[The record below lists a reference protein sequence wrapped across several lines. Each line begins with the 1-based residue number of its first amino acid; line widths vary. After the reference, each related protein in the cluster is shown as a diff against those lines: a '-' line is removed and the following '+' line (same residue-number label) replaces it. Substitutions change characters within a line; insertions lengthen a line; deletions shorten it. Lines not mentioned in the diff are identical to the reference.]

1 MSFACDKGPCPTA
14 FTTPSAQDPMPLQTV
29 TREFEGYLEDR
40 KSRFLAHLV
49 PLDMFERRLAELAKE
64 HRKANHIVTA
74 HRRLLED
81 GRIEE
86 SGKDDGEPA
95 GTSGMPTLR
104 VLQGAE
110 LINCAVLI
118 VRYFG
123 GTKLGGGGL
132 ARAYSGAAQDAI
144 GKAELV
150 PFQKV
155 VTKKLTATFAES
167 SELERRIEELGL
179 KVLAREFTES
189 GVVLEVA
196 GPEEGVAVL

>member
-1 MSFACDKGPCPTA
+1 MA
-14 FTTPSAQDPMPLQTV
+14 FKTV
-29 TREFEGYLEDR
+29 THEFEGYLEDR
-40 KSRFLAHLV
+40 KSRFLAFLV
-49 PLDMFERRLAELAKE
+49 PVNAFEGRLEELRKE
-64 HRKANHIVTA
+64 HRKANHVVTA

-104 VLQGAE
+104 VLQGAQ
-110 LINCAVLI
+110 LINCAVLV

-144 GKAELV
+144 NNAELV
-150 PFQKV
+150 LFQKIL
-155 VTKKLTATFAES
+155 TKKVSAAFALS
-167 SELERRIEELGL
+167 SDLERRVESLGL
-179 KVLAREFTES
+179 KVISRDYNET
-189 GVVLEVA
+189 GVDLIVE
-196 GPEEGVAVL
+196 GPEELLSEL

>member
-1 MSFACDKGPCPTA
+1 MEAASLAKSSPGTGG
-14 FTTPSAQDPMPLQTV
+14 TSIKTI
-29 TREFEGYLEDR
+29 TREYEGFLEDR
-40 KSRFLAHLV
+40 KSRFLAFLV
-49 PLDMFERRLAELAKE
+49 PFDQFDQRLEDLRKE
-64 HRKANHIVTA
+64 HKKANHIVTA

-81 GRIEE
+81 DRIEE

-144 GKAELV
+144 HNAELM
-150 PFQKV
+150 PFQKIL
-155 VTKKLTATFAES
+155 TKTVSADFAS
-167 SELERRIEELGL
+167 GSELEKRIENLGL
-179 KVLAREFTES
+179 SVLARDYTED
-189 GVVLEVA
+189 GVTLTVE
-196 GPEEGVAVL
+196 GPEEALSTL

>member
-1 MSFACDKGPCPTA
+1 MALKTI
-14 FTTPSAQDPMPLQTV
+14 

-49 PLDMFERRLAELAKE
+49 PVDRFEQRLEELRKE

-81 GRIEE
+81 DRIEE

-104 VLQGAE
+104 VLQGAS
-110 LINCAVLI
+110 LINCAVLV

-144 GKAELV
+144 NNGELV
-150 PFQKV
+150 LFQKLA
-155 VTKKLTATFAES
+155 TKQFSADFAAS
-167 SELERRIEELGL
+167 SELEHQIEMLGL
-179 KVLAREFTES
+179 AVLSRDYTEQ
-189 GVVLEVA
+189 GVCLLVE
-196 GPEEGVAVL
+196 GPEEAIGQIKI

>member
-1 MSFACDKGPCPTA
+1 MALK
-14 FTTPSAQDPMPLQTV
+14 TV
-29 TREFEGYLEDR
+29 TREFEGFLEDR
-40 KSRFLAHLV
+40 KSRFLAHLM
-49 PLDMFERRLAELAKE
+49 PFELFDSRLDEL
-64 HRKANHIVTA
+64 RKDHKKAAHIVTA

-81 GRIEE
+81 DRIEE

-144 GKAELV
+144 GNADLV
-150 PFQKV
+150 PFQKILRKTV
-155 VTKKLTATFAES
+155 SADFAGS
-167 SELERRIEELGL
+167 SDLEKRVEGLGL
-179 KVLAREFTES
+179 TVLARDYTTD
-189 GVVLEVA
+189 GVSLTVE
-196 GPEEGVAVL
+196 GPEDRLTAL

>member
-1 MSFACDKGPCPTA
+1 MALMTVHE
-14 FTTPSAQDPMPLQTV
+14 PS
-29 TREFEGYLEDR
+29 EGYLEDR

-49 PLDMFERRLAELAKE
+49 PIDAFDSCLESLRKD

-81 GRIEE
+81 GRIDEG
-86 SGKDDGEPA
+86 GKDDGEPA

-110 LINCAVLI
+110 LVNCAVLI

-144 GKAELV
+144 GKAALV
-150 PFQKV
+150 PFQKLSQKTVHVNFAQGSDLEQQISALDLTV
-155 VTKKLTATFAES
+155 VTRDF
-167 SELERRIEELGL
+167 SETGVHVTIE
-179 KVLAREFTES
+179 
-189 GVVLEVA
+189 
-196 GPEEGVAVL
+196 GPEELLAKIKS

>member
-1 MSFACDKGPCPTA
+1 MD
-14 FTTPSAQDPMPLQTV
+14 LETV
-29 TREFEGYLEDR
+29 TREYEGFLEDR

-49 PLDMFERRLAELAKE
+49 PIELFERRLEELRRE

-74 HRRLLED
+74 HRRLLDD

-104 VLQGAE
+104 VLQGAH

-144 GKAELV
+144 SRAELI
-150 PFQKV
+150 PFRKM
-155 VTKKLTATFAES
+155 ATRTVRAGFASS
-167 SELERRIEELGL
+167 SELERRIELLG
-179 KVLAREFTES
+179 VTVVARDYTED
-189 GVVLEVA
+189 GVQLTVE
-196 GPEEGVAVL
+196 GPEEVLATL

>member
-1 MSFACDKGPCPTA
+1 MSLK
-14 FTTPSAQDPMPLQTV
+14 TV
-29 TREFEGYLEDR
+29 TRAYEGFLEDR

-49 PLDMFERRLAELAKE
+49 PVDQFDRRLEELRKE
-64 HRKANHIVTA
+64 HKKANHIVTA
-74 HRRLLED
+74 HRRLLD
-81 GRIEE
+81 DDRIEE

-104 VLQGAE
+104 VLQGAD

-144 GKAELV
+144 TNAELV
-150 PFQKV
+150 PYQKIL
-155 VTKKLTATFAES
+155 TKTVSADFAS
-167 SELERRIEELGL
+167 GSELERQVESLGL
-179 KVLAREFTES
+179 MVLARDFTED
-189 GVVLEVA
+189 GVTLTVE
-196 GPEEGVAVL
+196 GPEEVLAEL

>member
-1 MSFACDKGPCPTA
+1 MSLK
-14 FTTPSAQDPMPLQTV
+14 TV
-29 TREFEGYLEDR
+29 LREFEGFLEDR

-49 PLDMFERRLAELAKE
+49 PIDQFNQRLDELRKE

-74 HRRLLED
+74 HRQLLDD

-144 GKAELV
+144 SNAELV
-150 PFQKV
+150 PFQKIGR
-155 VTKKLTATFAES
+155 KILNATFAAS
-167 SELERRIEELGL
+167 SDLERMIEGLGL
-179 KVLAREFTES
+179 TVVTRDYTEA
-189 GVVLEVA
+189 GVELSVE
-196 GPEEGVAVL
+196 GPEEVLANL

>member
-1 MSFACDKGPCPTA
+1 MDFK
-14 FTTPSAQDPMPLQTV
+14 TV
-29 TREFEGYLEDR
+29 TREYEGFLEDR

-49 PLDMFERRLAELAKE
+49 PHDRFGDRLEELRKE

-74 HRRLLED
+74 HRRLAED

-86 SGKDDGEPA
+86 SGKDDGEPT

-110 LINCAVLI
+110 LINCAVLV

-144 GKAELV
+144 GHAELV
-150 PFQKV
+150 PFRKMRTRTV
-155 VTKKLTATFAES
+155 RAGFASS
-167 SELERRIEELGL
+167 SELERRIEMLGVTVVARDYTEAGVELT
-179 KVLAREFTES
+179 VE
-189 GVVLEVA
+189 
-196 GPEEGVAVL
+196 GPEEVLATL

>member
-1 MSFACDKGPCPTA
+1 MSLK
-14 FTTPSAQDPMPLQTV
+14 TV
-29 TREFEGYLEDR
+29 TCEFEGFLEDR

-49 PLDMFERRLAELAKE
+49 PVDQFDRRLEELRKE

-74 HRRLLED
+74 HRRLLD
-81 GRIEE
+81 DDRIEE

-104 VLQGAE
+104 VLQGAK

-144 GKAELV
+144 TNAKLV
-150 PFQKV
+150 PYQKIL
-155 VTKKLTATFAES
+155 TKTVSADFAS
-167 SELERRIEELGL
+167 SSDLERRIESLGL
-179 KVLAREFTES
+179 NVVARDYTEDGVTLTVEGPKEVLAA
-189 GVVLEVA
+189 L
-196 GPEEGVAVL
+196 

>member
-1 MSFACDKGPCPTA
+1 MVLK
-14 FTTPSAQDPMPLQTV
+14 TV
-29 TREFEGYLEDR
+29 TRTFEGFLEDR

-49 PLDMFERRLAELAKE
+49 PVDLFGQRLEDLRKD

-144 GKAELV
+144 SNAVLV
-150 PFQKV
+150 PFRKIRLRKV
-155 VTKKLTATFAES
+155 SADFAGS
-167 SELERRIEELGL
+167 SALEQRIDSLGL
-179 KVLAREFTES
+179 NVVARDYTED
-189 GVVLEVA
+189 GVTLTVE
-196 GPEEGVAVL
+196 GPEDVLSEI

>member
-1 MSFACDKGPCPTA
+1 MALKI
-14 FTTPSAQDPMPLQTV
+14 V
-29 TREFEGYLEDR
+29 TREYEGFLEDR

-49 PLDMFERRLAELAKE
+49 PYDQFDQRLEELRKE
-64 HRKANHIVTA
+64 HRKANHVVTA
-74 HRRLLED
+74 HRRLLDD

-144 GKAELV
+144 SNADLV
-150 PFQKV
+150 PFRKI
-155 VTKKLTATFAES
+155 VTREVSADFASS
-167 SELERRIEELGL
+167 SELEKRIEKLGL
-179 KVLAREFTES
+179 NVLARAYTVD
-189 GVVLEVA
+189 GVTLTIE
-196 GPEEGVAVL
+196 GPEEVLSSV

>member
-1 MSFACDKGPCPTA
+1 MA
-14 FTTPSAQDPMPLQTV
+14 FKTI
-29 TREFEGYLEDR
+29 TREFEGFLEDR

-49 PLDMFERRLAELAKE
+49 PVEQFDRRLEELRKE
-64 HRKANHIVTA
+64 HKKAAHIVTA
-74 HRRLLED
+74 HRRLLD
-81 GRIEE
+81 DDRIEE

-132 ARAYSGAAQDAI
+132 ARAYSGATQDAI
-144 GKAELV
+144 NNAKLV
-150 PFQKV
+150 RFQKILS
-155 VTKKLTATFAES
+155 KKVSADFAAS
-167 SELERRIEELGL
+167 SELERQVEGLGL
-179 KVLAREFTES
+179 TVVTRDYTEN
-189 GVVLEVA
+189 GVTLTVE
-196 GPEEGVAVL
+196 GPEEQLLKL

>member
-1 MSFACDKGPCPTA
+1 MNFK
-14 FTTPSAQDPMPLQTV
+14 TV
-29 TREFEGYLEDR
+29 TREYEGFLEDR

-49 PLDMFERRLAELAKE
+49 PYDRFGVRLEELRKE
-64 HRKANHIVTA
+64 HRKANHVVTA
-74 HRRLLED
+74 HRRLLDD

-104 VLQGAE
+104 VLQGAD
-110 LINCAVLI
+110 LINCAVLV

-144 GKAELV
+144 GHAKLV
-150 PFQKV
+150 PYRKIETRTV
-155 VTKKLTATFAES
+155 SADFAAS
-167 SELERRIEELGL
+167 SELERRIEGLGVTVVARDYTEAGVELTVEGPED
-179 KVLAREFTES
+179 VLAA
-189 GVVLEVA
+189 L
-196 GPEEGVAVL
+196 

>member
-1 MSFACDKGPCPTA
+1 MTLKTI
-14 FTTPSAQDPMPLQTV
+14 
-29 TREFEGYLEDR
+29 TREFEGFLEDR

-49 PLDMFERRLAELAKE
+49 PLELFDQRLEELRKE
-64 HRKANHIVTA
+64 HKKAAHIVTA

-81 GRIEE
+81 DRIEE

-144 GKAELV
+144 NNAELV
-150 PFQKV
+150 VFQKI
-155 VTKKLTATFAES
+155 LTQKVKAGFADS
-167 SELERRIEELGL
+167 SEVERKIEMLGL
-179 KVLAREFTES
+179 TVIARDYTED
-189 GVVLEVA
+189 GVTLTVE
-196 GPEEGVAVL
+196 GPEDALSQL

>member
-1 MSFACDKGPCPTA
+1 MA
-14 FTTPSAQDPMPLQTV
+14 FKTV
-29 TREFEGYLEDR
+29 TREFEGFLEDR
-40 KSRFLAHLV
+40 KSRFQAHLV
-49 PLDMFERRLAELAKE
+49 PFDQFDRRLEELRKE
-64 HRKANHIVTA
+64 HKKANHIVTA
-74 HRRLLED
+74 HRRLLAND
-81 GRIEE
+81 RIEE

-144 GKAELV
+144 NNADLV
-150 PFQKV
+150 PFQKI
-155 VTKKLTATFAES
+155 LTRTVKADFASS
-167 SELERRIEELGL
+167 SELERKTESLGL
-179 KVLAREFTES
+179 TVIDRNYTED
-189 GVVLEVA
+189 GVTLTVE
-196 GPEEGVAVL
+196 GPEEVLALL

>member
-1 MSFACDKGPCPTA
+1 MA
-14 FTTPSAQDPMPLQTV
+14 FKTI
-29 TREFEGYLEDR
+29 TREYEGFLEDR

-49 PLDMFERRLAELAKE
+49 PVDLFDRRLEELRKQ
-64 HRKANHIVTA
+64 HKKANHIVTA
-74 HRRLLED
+74 HRRLQDD
-81 GRIEE
+81 GRVAE

-95 GTSGMPTLR
+95 GTSGMPVLR

-144 GKAELV
+144 GHAELV
-150 PFQKV
+150 IFRKILRKQV
-155 VTKKLTATFAES
+155 STGFAS
-167 SELERRIEELGL
+167 GSELERQVEALGL
-179 KVLAREFTES
+179 SVIARDFTAD
-189 GVVLEVA
+189 GVTLTVE
-196 GPEEGVAVL
+196 GPEDALAQL

>member
-1 MSFACDKGPCPTA
+1 MA
-14 FTTPSAQDPMPLQTV
+14 FKTI
-29 TREFEGYLEDR
+29 TREFEGFLEDR

-49 PLDMFERRLAELAKE
+49 PMDRFEQRLEELRKE
-64 HRKANHIVTA
+64 HRKAAHIVTA
-74 HRRLLED
+74 HRRLLD
-81 GRIEE
+81 DDRIEE

-144 GKAELV
+144 NNARLV
-150 PFQKV
+150 PFRKI
-155 VTKKLTATFAES
+155 LTRQVSADFAAN
-167 SELERRIEELGL
+167 SELERKIETLGL
-179 KVLAREFTES
+179 TVLSRDYTET
-189 GVVLEVA
+189 GVSLTVE
-196 GPEEGVAVL
+196 GPEDLIGQLEA

>member
-1 MSFACDKGPCPTA
+1 
-14 FTTPSAQDPMPLQTV
+14 MPLKTI
-29 TREFEGYLEDR
+29 TREYEGFLEDR
-40 KSRFLAHLV
+40 KSRFLAFLV
-49 PLDMFERRLAELAKE
+49 PIEQFEVRLEELRKE

-81 GRIEE
+81 DRVEE

-104 VLQGAE
+104 VLQGAD

-144 GKAELV
+144 ANADLV
-150 PFQKV
+150 PFQKLSR
-155 VTKKLTATFAES
+155 KKFSADFASS
-167 SELERRIEELGL
+167 SELERKITGLGL
-179 KVLAREFTES
+179 DVVSRDYTET
-189 GVVLEVA
+189 GVVLIVE
-196 GPEEGVAVL
+196 GPEDLLDALDGTADG

>member
-1 MSFACDKGPCPTA
+1 MALK
-14 FTTPSAQDPMPLQTV
+14 TV
-29 TREFEGYLEDR
+29 TREFEGFLEDR

-49 PLDMFERRLAELAKE
+49 PLDRFEQRLDELRKE

-74 HRRLLED
+74 HRHLLED
-81 GRIEE
+81 GRVEE

-104 VLQGAE
+104 VLQGAD
-110 LINCAVLI
+110 LVNCAVLI

-144 GKAELV
+144 ANAELV
-150 PFQKV
+150 PFQKIEV
-155 VTKKLTATFAES
+155 KQVRADFAAS
-167 SELERRIEELGL
+167 SDLERRIDSLELT
-179 KVLAREFTES
+179 VVSRDYTED
-189 GVVLEVA
+189 GVTLTVE
-196 GPEEGVAVL
+196 GPEEVLAKL

>member
-1 MSFACDKGPCPTA
+1 
-14 FTTPSAQDPMPLQTV
+14 MPLKTI
-29 TREFEGYLEDR
+29 THETEGFLEDR

-49 PLDMFERRLAELAKE
+49 PVEMLDQRLEDLRRE

-110 LINCAVLI
+110 LINCAALI

-144 GKAELV
+144 SRADLV
-150 PFQKV
+150 PFRKHSV
-155 VTKKLTATFAES
+155 RVLNAGFAES
-167 SELERRIEELGL
+167 SSLERQIDRLGL
-179 KVLAREFTES
+179 TILGREYTETGVRLTVEGPETVLA
-189 GVVLEVA
+189 L
-196 GPEEGVAVL
+196 L

>member
-1 MSFACDKGPCPTA
+1 MA
-14 FTTPSAQDPMPLQTV
+14 FKTV
-29 TREFEGYLEDR
+29 TREFEGFLEDR

-49 PLDMFERRLAELAKE
+49 PVDLFDTRLEELRKE
-64 HRKANHIVTA
+64 HKKANHIVTA

-81 GRIEE
+81 DRVEE

-144 GKAELV
+144 NNSELV
-150 PFQKV
+150 PFQKI
-155 VTKKLTATFAES
+155 LTRTVKADFASS
-167 SELERRIEELGL
+167 SELERRIENLGL
-179 KVLAREFTES
+179 TVIARNYTEDGVTLTVEGPDKVLA
-189 GVVLEVA
+189 VL
-196 GPEEGVAVL
+196 